1 MDTCTNSRTL
11 QWNEHFKE
19 LMKHVTTLPVRSACK
34 PCCREA
40 CFCKSV
46 TEFMSVL
53 HGQNIAKA
61 IPQIPLCPTKPSY
74 NPNSLDFELCWESL
88 QQHHVQE
95 PEAPCVHSPAV
106 LQQSHGLKLGGGSR
120 LNKCQEAAQLLTT
133 LTSHPDTDQGA
144 WRRPCREQ
152 MQCWPPG
159 SGNRFCQMPRQAEDQ
174 NWCGNNSAASSA
186 INSGQLQTTAKQEIF
201 PHVSVKRSKCL
212 LILEQFCKVCCW
224 KSYKILLLRRTHKQ
238 ATSNSWHSISY
249 QFSSCLHELLLKK
262 ER

>member
-106 LQQSHGLKLGGGSR
+106 LQQSHGLKLGGGVQGSTNVR
-120 LNKCQEAAQLLTT
+120 RQHSFWPPSHLTQTLIKVHGEDLAGNKCNADHLALAT
-133 LTSHPDTDQGA
+133 G
-144 WRRPCREQ
+144 
-152 MQCWPPG
+152 
-159 SGNRFCQMPRQAEDQ
+159 
-174 NWCGNNSAASSA
+174 
-186 INSGQLQTTAKQEIF
+186 
-201 PHVSVKRSKCL
+201 SVKRRDKQRTKTGV
-212 LILEQFCKVCCW
+212 ET
-224 KSYKILLLRRTHKQ
+224 ILLPVLPSIQGNFKPQQNRKFFLMYQLRDPN
-238 ATSNSWHSISY
+238 AY
-249 QFSSCLHELLLKK
+249 SS
-262 ER
+262 